1 MHSDEESSD
10 SDSSID
16 AAVEGTM
23 DQRVDGPP
31 DCYCSNPSF
40 VREVQKK
47 LLRKELSCSICLQ
60 MLVKPV
66 TLQCG
71 HTFCR
76 HCLLTYILK
85 KSHLGCGICRFENVL
100 QHPLD
105 IRVNVLLDGVAR
117 QLNPRVYMRNL
128 KLQQEEERKNRIREK
143 LLELFPYDI
152 NFAQKQIEHRVLQH
166 QLVQERYMTKF
177 QWIIYKILRI
187 CEVIRPYVRIMRVL
201 VTFVAPIILFFM
213 YVLHKS
219 YRTK

>member
-1 MHSDEESSD
+1 MSSNKLENSLELPGNQSLLQLSVKGKDGEKNSKEQVNVGKQVNQRSSPDKSGTECKQKQMQFNAECSD

-16 AAVEGTM
+16 AGIDGTM

-31 DCYCSNPSF
+31 DCYCSNPTF

-76 HCLLTYILK
+76 HCLLTCILK
-85 KSHLGCGICRFENVL
+85 KNHLGCGICRFENVL

-105 IRVNVLLDGVAR
+105 IRVNVLLDGVTR
-117 QLNPRVYMRNL
+117 QLNPKVYMRNL
-128 KLQQEEERKNRIREK
+128 KLQQEEERKNQIREK

-152 NFAQKQIEHRVLQH
+152 NFAQKQIE
-166 QLVQERYMTKF
+166 
-177 QWIIYKILRI
+177 
-187 CEVIRPYVRIMRVL
+187 
-201 VTFVAPIILFFM
+201 
-213 YVLHKS
+213 
-219 YRTK
+219 